1 MKGFKHHNYM
11 ETTIRIEGL
20 RERKGCQLVYVES
33 QYDPIANDMVSHR
46 YDEIRGKLK
55 RCRIGFVYIPE
66 LIKQIAADSNIT
78 AYYAIGSLSARQIQE
93 RLCGFNFLD
102 YAADKTV
109 RNNTPPSLLY
119 IPHEADGEPTDAVL
133 FSIERPADHDSL
145 NSTLDKVIALH
156 REREIADEDRICFRR
171 CDEDDEDFYSGKYD
185 KETTT
190 LISEVLDKLLTLH
203 QRGVAG
209 SMLHRLVDESL
220 KPSRLVVGEDFSI
233 RLADYGNREV
243 SMPALPKALFLLFL
257 RHVEG
262 IEFKRIEE
270 HRAELTHIYLA
281 MCHGKPPRRWKRSID
296 DLCNPL
302 SNSINEKCSRVAQ
315 AFKREFDACVVR
327 HYIISGGKGE
337 KKRITIDRALVEW
350 QCGDIMAIEFKPT
363 AMETIKKLLH
373 L

>member
-1 MKGFKHHNYM
+1 M

-33 QYDPIANDMVSHR
+33 QYDHNANDIVSHR
-46 YDEIRGKLK
+46 YDEIRGKLR
-55 RCRIGFVYIPE
+55 RCGIDFVYQPQ
-66 LIKQIAADSNIT
+66 LIKQIAEDSNIT
-78 AYYAIGSLSARQIQE
+78 AYYAFGSLSARQIQE
-93 RLCGFNFLD
+93 RLCSFNFLD
-102 YAADKTV
+102 HATDKTV

-133 FSIERPADHDSL
+133 FNIGLPAAPESL
-145 NSTLDKVIALH
+145 NSTFKKVIALH
-156 REREIADEDRICFRR
+156 REREKAAEERICFRR

-185 KETTT
+185 KETET
-190 LISEVLDKLLTLH
+190 LISEVRDKLFTLH

-220 KPSRLVVGEDFSI
+220 KPSQLMVGEDFSI

-262 IEFKRIEE
+262 IEFKRMEE
-270 HRAELTHIYLA
+270 HKAELAHIYLA
-281 MCHGKPPRRWKRSID
+281 LCHGKPPRRWKRSID
-296 DLCNPL
+296 DICNPL

-350 QCGDIMAIEFKPT
+350 QCGDIMAIEFKPS